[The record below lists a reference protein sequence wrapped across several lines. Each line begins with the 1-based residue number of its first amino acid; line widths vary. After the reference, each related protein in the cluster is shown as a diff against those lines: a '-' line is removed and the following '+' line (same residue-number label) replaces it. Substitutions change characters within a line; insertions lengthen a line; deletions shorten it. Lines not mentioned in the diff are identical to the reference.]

1 MKMEKPHIIYSF
13 KEFLKEGRS
22 YYYYHELDTPDC
34 EEIVNYVECLEK
46 ALDKACKRLVDEDK
60 MSKSKEQIKKELMM
74 EEKTKF
80 ELDLLKVC
88 AEDGDGDEDFE
99 NVNVLISMRM
109 KGYYKDVDDGITVD
123 ELIER
128 YENA

>member
-1 MKMEKPHIIYSF
+1 MEKPCIIESF

-22 YYYYHELDTPDC
+22 YYYYRELDTPDC
-34 EEIVNYVECLEK
+34 ENIVDYVERLEK
-46 ALDKACKRLVDEDK
+46 ALDEACKRLADK
-60 MSKSKEQIKKELMM
+60 DKVLKTKEQIKKELMM
-74 EEKTKF
+74 EEITKF

-109 KGYYKDVDDGITVD
+109 KGYYKDVDDGVTVD
-123 ELIER
+123 ELIWR
-128 YENA
+128 YENVD